1 MNRLTLGFVGG
12 TGPEGRGLALRFAL
26 AGHSIIIGSRD
37 EGRAS
42 EAADTLK
49 ARAPDASVAG
59 ATNRQSAAE
68 ADVVF
73 IVVPY
78 GAMTATL
85 EGLGA
90 PLSGKTVVSVVA
102 PLEFS
107 GGRPSAIRVPEGS
120 AAEQAQATVPESTVV
135 AAFQTIS
142 ARDLLRAT
150 QPVDSDVI
158 VCADDDAAKQSVM
171 SLAQDIPGIR
181 AVDGGVLG
189 NSRYV
194 EDFTALLL
202 NINRT
207 YKAHSAVKI
216 AGI

>member
-1 MNRLTLGFVGG
+1 MLGFIGG

-26 AGHSIIIGSRD
+26 AGHKVVIGSRD
-37 EGRAS
+37 ESRAS
-42 EAADTLK
+42 EAASALLEE
-49 ARAPDASVAG
+49 APDARITG
-59 ATNRQSAAE
+59 ATNAE
-68 ADVVF
+68 VAQDTDTVF

-78 GAMTATL
+78 GALAATL
-85 EGLGA
+85 EALTE

-102 PLEFS
+102 PLEFT
-107 GGRPSAIRVPEGS
+107 GGRPAAVRVPEGS
-120 AAEQAQATVPESTVV
+120 AAEQAQAVLPESTVV

-142 ARDLLRAT
+142 ARDLLRVS

-158 VCADDDAAKQSVM
+158 VCADVQTAKEDLM
-171 SLAQDIPGIR
+171 TLAEEIAGIR
-181 AVDGGVLG
+181 AVDGGALA

-216 AGI
+216 TGI